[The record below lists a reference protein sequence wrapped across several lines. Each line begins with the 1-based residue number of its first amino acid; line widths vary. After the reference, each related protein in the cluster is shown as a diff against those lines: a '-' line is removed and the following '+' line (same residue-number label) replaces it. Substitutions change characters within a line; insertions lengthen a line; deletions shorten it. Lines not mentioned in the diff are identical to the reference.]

1 MRITHVTTPW
11 PPLLRGNR
19 TDFPL
24 ANGGPRGYSP
34 LRRGGRGGVEILLLI
49 SLFLSLSGCIFN
61 QVSLFPR
68 VAPLKETVVEGSGTE
83 KILLLDL
90 SGVISEESIADGGS
104 PLGGGAVEPSMVAR
118 VKEELQKATKDNHIR
133 AVVLRINSPGGTV
146 TASDIIYH
154 EVMQFKEKTGKK
166 VIASIGGIGASG
178 GYYIAAAAD
187 QIVAN
192 PTAITGS
199 IGVIMLHF
207 NVQGLLEKI
216 GVGTEA
222 IKSGPYKDMASPFR
236 EISPEDRKIL
246 QDKIN
251 SMYERF
257 LEVVAKGRK
266 QIDPGEMRAI
276 ADGRI
281 YTSEEAKKLN
291 LIDQIGYLDAAINL
305 AKQEAGLTDAK
316 VVLYNRPHRY
326 ANNIYSKT
334 ALTPD
339 WMSADPR
346 SLLRERS
353 SNFFYL
359 WMP

>member
-1 MRITHVTTPW
+1 MKIIGLA
-11 PPLLRGNR
+11 LLC
-19 TDFPL
+19 
-24 ANGGPRGYSP
+24 
-34 LRRGGRGGVEILLLI
+34 
-49 SLFLSLSGCIFN
+49 LSLSACIPE
-61 QVSLFPR
+61 VSLFPK
-68 VAPLKETVVEGSGTE
+68 VGPLKETVLEGQGKE
-83 KILLLDL
+83 KILLIDL
-90 SGVISEESIADGGS
+90 SGVISEEPSVEGGS
-104 PLGGGAVEPSMVAR
+104 GFGGGVVEPSLVAR
-118 VKEELQKATKDNHIR
+118 VKEELQKAEKDDSIR

-154 EVMQFKEKTGKK
+154 EVMQFKKKTGKK

-178 GYYIAAAAD
+178 GYYIAVAAD

-222 IKSGPYKDMASPFR
+222 IKSGPHKDMASPFR

-251 SMYERF
+251 SMYARF
-257 LEVVAKGRK
+257 LEVVTQGRK
-266 QIDPGEMRAI
+266 QVDPLQMKTI

-281 YTSEEAKKLN
+281 YTAEEAKKLN
-291 LIDQIGYLDAAINL
+291 LIDQIGYLDAAIDL
-305 AKQEAGLTDAK
+305 AKQEAGLTEAK
-316 VVLYNRPHRY
+316 VVLYRRPHRY

-334 ALTPD
+334 TLASD

-346 SLLRERS
+346 RLLREHAG
-353 SNFFYL
+353 FFYL
-359 WMP
+359 WMQ